1 MAKLSICVL
10 CAVSEQSLDET
21 AKAMMMRRT
30 TQKRE
35 IFVQFSCHFSCNFS
49 SAFSATAGVMKNLK
63 HPSAA
68 GTHKPHNL
76 QAKKKSAR
84 TDNDDQTNNC

>member
-1 MAKLSICVL
+1 MYCVL
-10 CAVSEQSLDET
+10 SEQSLDET

-30 TQKRE
+30 TQERE

-63 HPSAA
+63 HPRAA
-68 GTHKPHNL
+68 STHKPHNL
-76 QAKKKSAR
+76 QEKNKSAR

>member
-30 TQKRE
+30 TQE
-35 IFVQFSCHFSCNFS
+35 IFVQFSCHFLCNFS

-68 GTHKPHNL
+68 DAHKPYNL
-76 QAKKKSAR
+76 QEKNNSAR